1 MAKKEAT
8 KEALLEEKY
17 CKTGVFICRVYH
29 VDGWKFSSQ

>member
-17 CKTGVFICRVYH
+17 RKTGVFICRV
-29 VDGWKFSSQ
+29 